1 MVQGDGSARRI
12 ALVVGNSAYQHL
24 GTLANPRNDAT
35 AMATALQDLA
45 FDEVITAIDLG
56 HKDLLSR
63 LQEFYAKL
71 DGDAIAL
78 LYYAGHGVQV
88 WGQNY
93 LLPCDAEVIKASD
106 LRNAAVPLND
116 VARAMSRRASTRLL
130 FLDACRNDPL
140 SDQAGGLVRGARSA
154 PAIGSDLDN
163 VGRGLAKVTASAG
176 TFVAYATEPGNVALD
191 GTGDNSPF
199 TTALAQ
205 HIRVPGLVVDEI
217 MMQVRVDV
225 LDATDGQ
232 QLPWSE
238 SALTRRFQ
246 FKEGPARS
254 SSRDFEQ
261 EYWDR
266 VKDTDNPDF
275 LESFLR
281 QFPDGRHAEVAR
293 SRIGGVRA
301 QKEAADWEAAR
312 STDTIPA
319 LADFARR
326 YPSSR
331 RGAAARSRLFVKQLR
346 RGSTIL
352 GAGVGG
358 AIFAS
363 LIVWTILTAVLWVGR
378 YVPGDWVS
386 EIEKDPVGRLGP
398 LVYSLVFVFGPSAV
412 LGTLLWSGL
421 TAYATK
427 PLQRIGLAL
436 AVIVGPATVLQ
447 VGPYLLSPWSPTTKE
462 TLHATEEAT
471 SLNTK
476 VIAAKKDPRY
486 ANDPLFKQEVAEH
499 ERSLKQAQ
507 SATYPSRVYHPLAAS
522 ALAGLAAGWT
532 LVLTA
537 LAISGRKG
545 LAPWETPI
553 VAGTLLAVVCS
564 LMISAIAVDNP
575 LWRLIETIS
584 YSCWGSVVVCAAF
597 GLARSAALSH
607 DTGTQHSPAAQ
618 GH

>member
-1 MVQGDGSARRI
+1 MVQGDGSAKRI

-35 AMATALQDLA
+35 AMAAALQELA

-63 LQEFYAKL
+63 LQEFYARL

-93 LLPCDAEVIKASD
+93 LLPCDAEITKASD

-116 VARAMSRRASTRLL
+116 VARAMARRARTRLL

-140 SDQAGGLVRGARSA
+140 SDQAGGLVGGARSA

-191 GTGDNSPF
+191 ALLDGTGDNSPF
-199 TTALAQ
+199 TAALSR

-225 LDATDGQ
+225 LDATEGK

-246 FKEGPARS
+246 FKEGPAQS
-254 SSRDFEQ
+254 SGRDLEQ

-301 QKEAADWEAAR
+301 QKELADWEAAK
-312 STDTIPA
+312 SADTIPA

-331 RGAAARSRLFVKQLR
+331 RGAAARSRLFAKQLR

-352 GAGVGG
+352 GASVVGVIAAAALLIALLLAFRWVWVQYAPPDGTSASDRG
-358 AIFAS
+358 FRPVFFSLLYVFAPS
-363 LIVWTILTAVLWVGR
+363 I
-378 YVPGDWVS
+378 
-386 EIEKDPVGRLGP
+386 
-398 LVYSLVFVFGPSAV
+398 VFGA
-412 LGTLLWSGL
+412 LLWSGL
-421 TAYATK
+421 TTYAAK
-427 PLQRIGLAL
+427 SLKRIALAL
-436 AVIVGPATVLQ
+436 AVAVGPATIIQL
-447 VGPYLLSPWSPTTKE
+447 GPYLLSQWSPTAQE
-462 TLHATEEAT
+462 TLDAAERTR
-471 SLNTK
+471 SLESK
-476 VIAAKKDPRY
+476 IAAAKKEPRY
-486 ANDPLFKQEVAEH
+486 ANDPALRQEIVQLEQ
-499 ERSLKQAQ
+499 SLKQAQ
-507 SATYPSRVYHPLAAS
+507 GVTYPVRVYRPLAAS
-522 ALAGLAAGWT
+522 VIAGLAACCT
-532 LVLTA
+532 LLLIG
-537 LAISGRKG
+537 LAISGASG

-553 VAGTLLAVVCS
+553 VAGTLLA
-564 LMISAIAVDNP
+564 IAVGLAINALAVDDP
-575 LWRLIETIS
+575 TLEPIEAIS
-584 YSCWGSVVVCAAF
+584 VACWGSVVLCAAF
-597 GLARSAALSH
+597 GVSRAAARSQDSERIHA
-607 DTGTQHSPAAQ
+607 
-618 GH
+618 